1 MDDASSLISDL
12 LAKLAD
18 LDDKVA
24 SYRKDMAAEFQR
36 HSDDLLRHVPA
47 KVSDEVN
54 RAIAVASRSG
64 RYSNLYPDDHDPGGR
79 STPTGTSAADEPPA
93 SPTIDLT
100 RWDGHNPSPPP
111 VLHHTSGTPTS
122 ASLAGVVNS
131 RALGSNPRD
140 GPARDPHARE
150 REFHGLFT
158 PSYLPLLESSDR
170 MSYSQPLPVPA
181 PALAPAIETA
191 TATAPA
197 SSLPVASVD
206 PSSSEAL
213 RAAKG
218 LSTPTTA
225 TNNNTNSPTMAN
237 SGGLAP
243 RIPPIRSFTDPSADC
258 GAGGDGESPRRRS
271 ALRRS
276 SSSSNRTSP
285 RRVRFEVQGGEVLPT
300 SPPDEEGWQGE
311 AAAAA
316 GSLPVVTTTQA
327 SPTPPTRDSLLG
339 PTASIFDDGDEAS
352 PPPKKVSSSQALR
365 ALSKLP
371 LENPGTWTV
380 VNPSSDLVTP
390 SFGGTRPAA
399 QAAASFPATNTTFTN
414 TAATAHTRLRAPL
427 DLEIQSVTNLQLGSP
442 LQDLEAYPDDD
453 SSDSDDDFVSMPIR
467 QGRKKSI
474 SPESR
479 SPLPS
484 VPPSGTADSQPQ
496 PASSDAVVGGTKTMP
511 TPETLGKTGVNGKS
525 AKTVRDPKLGD
536 KSVVD
541 AASDVDGEDFFE
553 MDDDDSATRT
563 KRETRHYIDEDES
576 EPETEAVDTAEAAA
590 QAAAVEAQVLSHSL
604 TPSRPFAGSGVG
616 GDPLGSPTTVP
627 VSVGSYKGRPISFD
641 IIKDPMVHQ
650 KAAELGNLPTFVGSV
665 HDSADPTSS
674 FRGGNSLSGSGSS
687 NAFVGTPRSLVERLM
702 LEEMADQGGVPT
714 RR

>member
-24 SYRKDMAAEFQR
+24 SYRKDMTAEFQR
-36 HSDDLLRHVPA
+36 YSDDLLRHVPA
-47 KVSDEVN
+47 KVSDEVKS
-54 RAIAVASRSG
+54 AIAVASRSG
-64 RYSNLYPDDHDPGGR
+64 RYSSLYPDDQDPAGR

-93 SPTIDLT
+93 SPTIDRT

-122 ASLAGVVNS
+122 TSLAGVVNS

-170 MSYSQPLPVPA
+170 ISYSQPPPVPA
-181 PALAPAIETA
+181 PALEPAIETA

-197 SSLPVASVD
+197 ASLPVASAD

-213 RAAKG
+213 QAVKG

-225 TNNNTNSPTMAN
+225 TDSSTNSPTMAN
-237 SGGLAP
+237 SGRLAP
-243 RIPPIRSFTDPSADC
+243 RIPPVRSFTDPSVDC
-258 GAGGDGESPRRRS
+258 GAGGDRESPRRRS

-285 RRVRFEVQGGEVLPT
+285 RR
-300 SPPDEEGWQGE
+300 GWQDE
-311 AAAAA
+311 TAAAA

-327 SPTPPTRDSLLG
+327 SPTSRPRDSLLG

-390 SFGGTRPAA
+390 LFGGTRPAA
-399 QAAASFPATNTTFTN
+399 QAAASFPATNTAFTN
-414 TAATAHTRLRAPL
+414 KMATAHTRLRAPL
-427 DLEIQSVTNLQLGSP
+427 DPDDLEIQSVTNIQLGSP

-467 QGRKKSI
+467 QGRKKST
-474 SPESR
+474 SPESH
-479 SPLPS
+479 SPLPPVS
-484 VPPSGTADSQPQ
+484 PSGTADAQGQS
-496 PASSDAVVGGTKTMP
+496 ASSDAVVGGTKTMP
-511 TPETLGKTGVNGKS
+511 TPETPGKNEVNGKS
-525 AKTVRDPKLGD
+525 AKTVKNPKFGD
-536 KSVVD
+536 KCVAY

-563 KRETRHYIDEDES
+563 KRETRHYIEEDES
-576 EPETEAVDTAEAAA
+576 EPDAEAVDTAEAAA

-604 TPSRPFAGSGVG
+604 TPSRPFTGG
-616 GDPLGSPTTVP
+616 GDPFGSPTTVP

-674 FRGGNSLSGSGSS
+674 FRGGHSLSGGGGS
-687 NAFVGTPRSLVERLM
+687 NAFTGTPRSLVERMM

>member
-12 LAKLAD
+12 LAKLVD

-24 SYRKDMAAEFQR
+24 SYRKDMATEFQR

-54 RAIAVASRSG
+54 RAIAIASRSG
-64 RYSNLYPDDHDPGGR
+64 RYPGLYPGDQDTAGR

-93 SPTIDLT
+93 SPTIDRT

-111 VLHHTSGTPTS
+111 VLHHISGTPS

-131 RALGSNPRD
+131 RALGSSLSE
-140 GPARDPHARE
+140 GSARDPHARE

-170 MSYSQPLPVPA
+170 IPHSPPQPVLAPA
-181 PALAPAIETA
+181 PAPTIATPPAPSLA
-191 TATAPA
+191 
-197 SSLPVASVD
+197 VASVD
-206 PSSSEAL
+206 PPSSEAL
-213 RAAKG
+213 QATIDP
-218 LSTPTTA
+218 STPSAA
-225 TNNNTNSPTMAN
+225 TDSSTNSPTMAN

-243 RIPPIRSFTDPSADC
+243 RIPPVRSFTDPSADC
-258 GAGGDGESPRRRS
+258 GSGGDGRSPQRRS

-276 SSSSNRTSP
+276 SSSSTRTSP
-285 RRVRFEVQGGEVLPT
+285 RRVRFEFEGGEVLPT
-300 SPPDEEGWQGE
+300 SPPDEEDDWQDE
-311 AAAAA
+311 TPAAA
-316 GSLPVVTTTQA
+316 GSLPVVTTTEA
-327 SPTPPTRDSLLG
+327 SPRSAPRDSLLG

-380 VNPSSDLVTP
+380 VNPSSDLITP
-390 SFGGTRPAA
+390 LFGGTRPAA
-399 QAAASFPATNTTFTN
+399 QRQAASFPTTNTVFTN
-414 TAATAHTRLRAPL
+414 RAAAAHARLRSPL
-427 DLEIQSVTNLQLGSP
+427 EPEGVEIQSVTNPQLGSP
-442 LQDLEAYPDDD
+442 LQDLEAYPEDA
-453 SSDSDDDFVSMPIR
+453 SDSDDDFVSMPVR

-479 SPLPS
+479 FPLPS
-484 VPPSGTADSQPQ
+484 VPPAGSVDAQPQ
-496 PASSDAVVGGTKTMP
+496 SPSSAPAMDSTKAMP
-511 TPETLGKTGVNGKS
+511 TPETPGKNGVNGKS
-525 AKTVRDPKLGD
+525 AKTVKKPKLGD
-536 KSVVD
+536 KIAVD
-541 AASDVDGEDFFE
+541 NASDVDGDGFFE
-553 MDDDDSATRT
+553 MEDDDSRPQT
-563 KRETRHYIDEDES
+563 KRETRPYIEEDES
-576 EPETEAVDTAEAAA
+576 EPDDEDVDTAEAAA
-590 QAAAVEAQVLSHSL
+590 HAAAVEAQVLSHSL

-641 IIKDPMVHQ
+641 IIKDPIVHQ
-650 KAAELGNLPTFVGSV
+650 KAAELGNLPAFVGSV
-665 HDSADPTSS
+665 HDIADPTSS
-674 FRGGNSLSGSGSS
+674 FRGGNSLPGGGSS
-687 NAFVGTPRSLVERLM
+687 AFAGTPRSLVERLM
-702 LEEMADQGGVPT
+702 LEDMVDQGGVPT

>member
-64 RYSNLYPDDHDPGGR
+64 RYPGLYPGDQDTAGR
-79 STPTGTSAADEPPA
+79 STHTDTSAAGESPA
-93 SPTIDLT
+93 SPTIDHT
-100 RWDGHNPSPPP
+100 RWDGHSPSPPP
-111 VLHHTSGTPTS
+111 VLHHTSGTPS
-122 ASLAGVVNS
+122 ASLAGVVNG
-131 RALGSNPRD
+131 RALGNNLSE

-170 MSYSQPLPVPA
+170 IPHSPPQPVLVPA
-181 PALAPAIETA
+181 PAQAIVAPPTLSMA
-191 TATAPA
+191 
-197 SSLPVASVD
+197 VASVD
-206 PSSSEAL
+206 PPSSEAL
-213 RAAKG
+213 QAATDP
-218 LSTPTTA
+218 STPPATTDISS
-225 TNNNTNSPTMAN
+225 TNSPTMAN
-237 SGGLAP
+237 SGGIAP
-243 RIPPIRSFTDPSADC
+243 RIPPVRSFTDPSADC
-258 GAGGDGESPRRRS
+258 RSGSNGRSPLRRS

-276 SSSSNRTSP
+276 SSSSTRTSP
-285 RRVRFEVQGGEVLPT
+285 RRVRFEFEGGEVLPT
-300 SPPDEEGWQGE
+300 SPPDEEDDWQDE
-311 AAAAA
+311 TPTAA
-316 GSLPVVTTTQA
+316 GTLPVVTTTEA
-327 SPTPPTRDSLLG
+327 SPTPAPRDSLSG
-339 PTASIFDDGDEAS
+339 PTASVFDDGDEVS

-380 VNPSSDLVTP
+380 VNPGSDLVTP
-390 SFGGTRPAA
+390 LFRGTRPAA
-399 QAAASFPATNTTFTN
+399 QRQAASFPTTNSVFTN
-414 TAATAHTRLRAPL
+414 TAAAHVRLRSPL
-427 DLEIQSVTNLQLGSP
+427 DPDDLEIQSVTNPQLGSP
-442 LQDLEAYPDDD
+442 LQDLEAYPDDA
-453 SSDSDDDFVSMPIR
+453 SDSDDDFVSMPVR
-467 QGRKKSI
+467 QGRKRSI

-484 VPPSGTADSQPQ
+484 LLPTGSADVQPQ
-496 PASSDAVVGGTKTMP
+496 SPSSAPAVGSTKAMT
-511 TPETLGKTGVNGKS
+511 TPETPGKNGVNGKS
-525 AKTVRDPKLGD
+525 AEAVKKPKPGG
-536 KSVVD
+536 KIAVD
-541 AASDVDGEDFFE
+541 DTSEADGEDFFE
-553 MDDDDSATRT
+553 MEDDDSRPRT
-563 KRETRHYIDEDES
+563 KRETRPYIEEDES
-576 EPETEAVDTAEAAA
+576 ESDDEHVDTVEVAAH
-590 QAAAVEAQVLSHSL
+590 AAAVEAQVLSHSL
-604 TPSRPFAGSGVG
+604 TPSRPFTGSGVG
-616 GDPLGSPTTVP
+616 GDPLGSPATVP

-674 FRGGNSLSGSGSS
+674 FRGGSSLPGGGGSS
-687 NAFVGTPRSLVERLM
+687 AFAGTPRSLVERLM
-702 LEEMADQGGVPT
+702 LEEMVDHGGVPT